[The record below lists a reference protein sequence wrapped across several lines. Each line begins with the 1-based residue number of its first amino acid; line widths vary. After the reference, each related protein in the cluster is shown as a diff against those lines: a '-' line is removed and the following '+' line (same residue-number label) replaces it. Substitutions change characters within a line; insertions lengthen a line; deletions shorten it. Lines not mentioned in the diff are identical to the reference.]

1 MGKRI
6 LCILITLLLSTSD
19 DLLSQNRNIPEY
31 KSDSIGIEKQ
41 LDSIEKYIN
50 FNEHQTAYALTL
62 EGLNKYSSTTYKIDV
77 FFNGI

>member
-1 MGKRI
+1 M
-6 LCILITLLLSTSD
+6 ITLLLSTSD

-50 FNEHQTAYALTL
+50 FVSCARVLIQPLQCQYIYCLVIF
-62 EGLNKYSSTTYKIDV
+62 KIDI
-77 FFNGI
+77 FFIVI